1 MSRHGAYYQD
11 VIPYSSRY
19 YDKGKFGRLFPNLPP
34 FATDTPKLRAALME
48 IGEKGGIMDAG
59 DDLSLPPQDHITNLA
74 VQEANPNSPTMTA
87 GMTFLGQFIDHDMT
101 FDPTSSLERQVDPEL
116 IENFRTPSLG
126 LDNVYGSGHLA
137 SPHLFDTRDG
147 FGGIK
152 FLLEPLGVQGRD
164 GVPKFDVARNT
175 CNTAL
180 IGDPRNDENLIV
192 SQLQV
197 IFLRFHN
204 ALIDQLHTEKP
215 SKSPKQ
221 LYAEAQELVRW
232 HYQWII
238 LHEFLP
244 LLCGE
249 AVVNDILA
257 NGRKFYGWN
266 NEPFIPVEFSVAAYR
281 FGHSQIRPSYRAN
294 FGIAGTTPLTPFFG
308 YIFNPSLDP
317 TLPDADDL
325 RGGLRAP
332 RRFIDW
338 HTFFNLGDGSSRPNK
353 LIDTKLSSPLFQLL
367 GFSGSD
373 PSSLAQRN
381 LLRQLTFRLPSGQR
395 VAHAM
400 RQEPLENDVFDN
412 FKKYK
417 LNLEKSTPLWFYIL
431 KEAEVEEMGLRL
443 GKVGARIVAEVF
455 IGLLEG
461 DNTSFLSQNPF
472 WKPCLECF
480 EPYRTGRHF
489 TIADLVKIAEG

>member
-1 MSRHGAYYQD
+1 MSHHGAYYQD
-11 VIPYSSRY
+11 VIPFSSRY

-34 FATDTPKLRAALME
+34 FATDTPKLRAALMD
-48 IGEKGGIMDAG
+48 IGEKGGMMDAA
-59 DDLSLPPQDHITNLA
+59 DDLSLPPQDHITSLT
-74 VQEANPNSPTMTA
+74 VQQQNPNSPVMSA

-116 IENFRTPSLG
+116 VENFRTPTLG

-147 FGGIK
+147 MGGIK
-152 FLLEPLGVQGRD
+152 FLLEPLNVQGKD
-164 GVPKFDVARNT
+164 GVHKYDLPRNT

-192 SQLQV
+192 SQLHLLM
-197 IFLRFHN
+197 LRFHN
-204 ALIDQLHTEKP
+204 AMVDQLKKAGP
-215 SKSPKQ
+215 AKSPMQ
-221 LYAEAQELVRW
+221 LYREAQELVRW
-232 HYQWII
+232 HYQWIV

-244 LLCGE
+244 QLCGE
-249 AVVNDILA
+249 AVVNDILQ

-294 FGIAGTTPLTPFFG
+294 FGVAGAPATPFFG
-308 YIFNPSLDP
+308 YIFNSSLDP
-317 TLPDADDL
+317 SVTDPADL
-325 RGGLRAP
+325 RGGCRAD

-353 LIDTKLSSPLFQLL
+353 LIDTKLSSPLFQLM
-367 GFSGSD
+367 GMPGGE
-373 PSSLAQRN
+373 PVSLAQRN
-381 LLRQLTFRLPSGQR
+381 LLRQLTFKLPSGQR

-400 RQEPLENDVFDN
+400 RLEPLEADALDEL
-412 FKKYK
+412 KKYK
-417 LNLEKSTPLWFYIL
+417 LNLEQSTPLWYYIL
-431 KEAEVEEMGLRL
+431 KEAEVQEMGLRL
-443 GKVGARIVAEVF
+443 GKAGARMVAEVM

-480 EPYRTGRHF
+480 EPYRTGKHF
-489 TIADLVKIAEG
+489 TMADLVKIAEA